1 MVNMEQIRRG
11 AMKYLSRELVPMMDK
26 GKGILVEVFAP
37 AVIDANLKKYMEA
50 DWLKGTGLVDGL
62 SANVEEIYKLIK
74 QGASGKWP
82 VELMGFRFSESD
94 LDKLYQCI
102 KEG

>member
-1 MVNMEQIRRG
+1 MIGMEQIRRG

-37 AVIDANLKKYMEA
+37 AVIDANLKKYMAA
-50 DWLKGTGLVDGL
+50 DWLQSTGLVEGT
-62 SANVEEIYKLIK
+62 SANVDEIYKLVK

>member
-11 AMKYLSRELVPMMDK
+11 AMKYLSRELVPMMEK